1 MNVLTLILAL
11 LTLADCILIIVLVAL
26 QNSKKGLSG
35 VIAGGSGDSYY
46 DRNKG
51 LTKEEKL
58 NKGTAVACIVLALL
72 MLGLFLSQYK
82 PSADKPDTSDT
93 SVTESTDVSDVSD
106 VSDASDASAA
116 DASGDASADTASGSV
131 SE

>member
-58 NKGTAVACIVLALL
+58 NKGTAAACIVLALL

-106 VSDASDASAA
+106 ASVA

>member
-26 QNSKKGLSG
+26 QNSKKGLSS
-35 VIAGGSGDSYY
+35 VIAGGNGDSYY

-58 NKGTAVACIVLALL
+58 NKGTAAACIVLALL

-93 SVTESTDVSDVSD
+93 SVTESTDVSD
-106 VSDASDASAA
+106 ASAA

>member
-35 VIAGGSGDSYY
+35 VITGGSGDSYY

-106 VSDASDASAA
+106 ASAA

>member
-11 LTLADCILIIVLVAL
+11 LTLADCIVIIVLVAL

-35 VIAGGSGDSYY
+35 VITGGNGDSYF

-58 NKGTAVACIVLALL
+58 NKGTAAACILLALL

-106 VSDASDASAA
+106 ASAA

>member
-11 LTLADCILIIVLVAL
+11 LTLADCIVIIVLVAL

-35 VIAGGSGDSYY
+35 VITGGNGDSYF

-58 NKGTAVACIVLALL
+58 NKGTAAACILLALL

-93 SVTESTDVSDVSD
+93 SVTESTDVSDSSADVSD
-106 VSDASDASAA
+106 VSVA
-116 DASGDASADTASGSV
+116 DASGNASADTASGSV

>member
-58 NKGTAVACIVLALL
+58 NKGTAAACIVLALL

-106 VSDASDASAA
+106 AFAA
-116 DASGDASADTASGSV
+116 DASGNASADTASGSV

>member
-35 VIAGGSGDSYY
+35 VITGGSGDSYY

-106 VSDASDASAA
+106 ASVA

>member
-11 LTLADCILIIVLVAL
+11 LTLADCIVIIVLVAL

-35 VIAGGSGDSYY
+35 VITGGNGDSYF

-58 NKGTAVACIVLALL
+58 NKGTAAACILLALL

-93 SVTESTDVSDVSD
+93 SVTESTDVSDSSADISD
-106 VSDASDASAA
+106 VSVA
-116 DASGDASADTASGSV
+116 DASGNASADTASGSV

>member
-106 VSDASDASAA
+106 AFAA
-116 DASGDASADTASGSV
+116 DASGNASADTASGSV

>member
-106 VSDASDASAA
+106 ASAA

>member
-35 VIAGGSGDSYY
+35 VIAGGNGDSYY

-106 VSDASDASAA
+106 ASAA

>member
-35 VIAGGSGDSYY
+35 VIAGGNGDSYY

-106 VSDASDASAA
+106 ASDASAA

>member
-58 NKGTAVACIVLALL
+58 NKGTAAACIVLALL

-106 VSDASDASAA
+106 ASAA

>member
-106 VSDASDASAA
+106 ASAA
-116 DASGDASADTASGSV
+116 DASGNASADTASGSV

>member
-35 VIAGGSGDSYY
+35 VITGGSGDSYY

-58 NKGTAVACIVLALL
+58 NKGTAAACIVLALL

-106 VSDASDASAA
+106 ASAA
-116 DASGDASADTASGSV
+116 DASGNASADTASGSV

>member
-106 VSDASDASAA
+106 ASVA